1 MAIDN
6 SRLQVLK
13 KVLDFGCTS
22 ERAILDLT
30 TEDMIGFCRSIT
42 DVAKVLELQKAV
54 KEHRLIPY
62 LISQDPKEKERTE
75 DGPTPEDLS

>member
-1 MAIDN
+1 MALDN
-6 SRLQVLK
+6 SRLQILK

-22 ERAILDLT
+22 ERDIVALS

-54 KEHRLIPY
+54 KEHRLISY
-62 LISQDPKEKERTE
+62 FTSQDKERADDDTTSTNI
-75 DGPTPEDLS
+75 P